1 MKIRIT
7 LIAFRGIAPARK
19 VEKVFSGEDFTIGR
33 ADDNEIVLEDP
44 DRYCSRYHVRC
55 YQISG
60 SYYLEDISSPGTQL
74 NAGQFITRGQ
84 RHKLQD
90 GDCLII
96 GENQLLVSVEDDE
109 PVRHQQT
116 SQDSFSI
123 DDFFSET
130 EADLAEHHP
139 VSRVAP
145 LPNIPLG
152 NTADFYRAP
161 KYQSSVDSEDHNP
174 FDFSDLSLHVGTSN
188 DCTADVSG
196 ESLSAA
202 YDDSASEGL
211 LKPAMPYTSDVDES
225 VTAKNQVAPESMSVE
240 QSQAQSPALNSSEL
254 NSSELNNSEL
264 NNSELHIDSR
274 AIRAFLDGLGLKSED
289 LIGRNKVEIMH
300 AAGEMLKILTK
311 GTMEILQTRSD
322 IKREFGMDVTRIG
335 AVRNNPLKFCHSI
348 EDAMLIMLTHSEG
361 YLGPQEAV
369 LEGVVDVKAHQ
380 VAVMSGMQAA
390 LTALLKRFEPAA
402 LESQLNVR
410 FTLSKKS
417 RYWDLYTTAY
427 QQLQHEAQDSFHG
440 LYGDEFS
447 RVYEEQVRQIHK
459 VLSMP

>member
-19 VEKVFSGEDFTIGR
+19 VEKVFSGEEFTLGR
-33 ADDNEIVLEDP
+33 ADDNDIVLEDP

-60 SYYLEDISSPGTQL
+60 SYYLEDTSSPGTQL

-90 GDCLII
+90 GDSLII
-96 GENQLLVSVEDDE
+96 GENQLLVSVEDDL
-109 PVRHQQT
+109 PVRHQQIN
-116 SQDSFSI
+116 QDSFSI
-123 DDFFSET
+123 DDFFAEP
-130 EADLAEHHP
+130 EADFVEQHS

-161 KYQSSVDSEDHNP
+161 KQQVSVDTDDQSP
-174 FDFSDLSLHVGTSN
+174 FDFSDLSQYTGIS
-188 DCTADVSG
+188 ADETDLLS
-196 ESLSAA
+196 ESLSDVPDNFESANLLQSRTIA
-202 YDDSASEGL
+202 VPVSIEPVESHVQVRTEPVSASIDMTDSVSVDQPDEQG
-211 LKPAMPYTSDVDES
+211 SD
-225 VTAKNQVAPESMSVE
+225 
-240 QSQAQSPALNSSEL
+240 LNSSDL
-254 NSSELNNSEL
+254 NST
-264 NNSELHIDSR
+264 ELHIDSR
-274 AIRAFLDGLGLKSED
+274 AIRAFLEGLGLKPED

-300 AAGEMLKILTK
+300 SAGEMLKILTK

-348 EDAMLIMLTHSEG
+348 EEAMLIMLTHSEG

-410 FTLSKKS
+410 FTLSRKS

-459 VLSMP
+459 VLSMR